1 MEIYGSKNMRELCRV
16 RVSAMTRIAPY
27 DGEYKAEA
35 DAVPEEN
42 RCLCVSSMDAADIY
56 FATFKNVAG
65 EDCVVFFE
73 ATEKTL
79 KVLRYYNSDTII
91 TKTRR

>member
-1 MEIYGSKNMRELCRV
+1 
-16 RVSAMTRIAPY
+16 
-27 DGEYKAEA
+27 
-35 DAVPEEN
+35 
-42 RCLCVSSMDAADIY
+42 MDAADIY
-56 FATFKNVAG
+56 FALFKNVAG